1 MSFVTAPR
9 RRHFAILLVGCLAA
23 ALGGFAISGAA
34 TASSPTTPTSMR
46 ITSITS
52 GYAAPADTP
61 DGSAPTALVKA
72 GETFTVRVEFFIGTT
87 PASFSSNTNL
97 KITSTAGTLSSTTGV
112 ALAGKT
118 FALVS
123 TSIKETLNRVG
134 VTVTVANGPAKG
146 LSTGPAVTATYDWR
160 FDVLSDIQ
168 LKPATVGSAFT
179 DGIGGDTACA
189 NATSTAPVCG
199 IVVLPRGAGT
209 SVLLSVGACDV
220 DGSYAPCYVG
230 SKKTGGAVVQALFAQ
245 PSAPYGV
252 GDPLT
257 IIVKCDKTLCGTGSI
272 QNLTVTYSLGGDDPL
287 VGADP
292 CPAKGTMESAGVPC
306 VDYVQSKRDGSGD
319 THLYLLTDR
328 DIRTGIG

>member
-1 MSFVTAPR
+1 MKITN
-9 RRHFAILLVGCLAA
+9 
-23 ALGGFAISGAA
+23 ISSA
-34 TASSPTTPTSMR
+34 
-46 ITSITS
+46 
-52 GYAAPADTP
+52 YAAPAGTP
-61 DGSAPTALVKA
+61 GDSVPTGLVKA
-72 GETFTVRVEFFIGTT
+72 GETFTVRVEFFIGTA

-97 KITSTAGTLSSTTGV
+97 RITSTAGTLSSTTGV
-112 ALAGKT
+112 APAGQT

-123 TSIKETLNRVG
+123 TSIKEAVNRVG

-146 LSTGPAVTATYDWR
+146 LSTGPAVTPTVDWR

-168 LKPATVGSAFT
+168 VKTATVGTAFT

-199 IVVLPRGAGT
+199 IVVLPRGAGA
-209 SVLLSVGACDV
+209 SVLLSVGVCDV
-220 DGSYAPCYVG
+220 GGSYAPCYEG

-245 PSAPYGV
+245 PSTPYGV
-252 GDPLT
+252 DDPLT

-272 QNLTVTYSLGGDDPL
+272 QDLLVTYSLGGNAPL
-287 VGADP
+287 VAADP
-292 CPAKGTMESAGVPC
+292 CPAKNTMATAGTPC